1 VAHTP
6 CRTLWQPPVTRNQ
19 PIKITPHPPPPPT
32 PPTHHQ
38 PPKTHHQVAGTISAV
53 NQGSGVYGVLPG
65 VKVLPVKVLS
75 DDGYG
80 SMSDIMAALDYVA
93 TNAAAL
99 NVGVINLSL
108 GGSGSASDPICASIK
123 AAVQRG
129 IVVAVAAGNDGK
141 DLNGF
146 SPAACPW
153 AVTVTAISATTN
165 QPASFSN
172 WLPTGSSA
180 DAQRRVIT
188 APGVN
193 IVSTLPDGSY
203 QPFSG
208 TSMATPHV
216 VGCVARCYAAGD
228 CKLADGSKNRD
239 RFLDVVWAKYNSD
252 TGYRWNAGSNPVAQ
266 NKYYGPLVWADRW

>member
-1 VAHTP
+1 
-6 CRTLWQPPVTRNQ
+6 
-19 PIKITPHPPPPPT
+19 
-32 PPTHHQ
+32 
-38 PPKTHHQVAGTISAV
+38 VAGTISAL
-53 NQGSGVYGVLPG
+53 NQGQGVYGVLPG

-80 SMSDIMAALDYVA
+80 SMSDIMAAIDYVT
-93 TNAAAL
+93 TNAPSL
-99 NVGVINLSL
+99 GVGVINLSL
-108 GGSGSASDPICASIK
+108 GGTGSASDPICDSIK

-129 IVVAVAAGNDGK
+129 IIVAVAAGNDGK

-153 AVTVTAISATTN
+153 AVTVTAIAPTTN

-172 WLPTGSSA
+172 WLPTGSDSA
-180 DAQRRVIT
+180 SQRKTIT

-203 QPFSG
+203 QAYSG

-216 VGCVARCYAAGD
+216 AGVAARCFASGE
-228 CKLADGSKNRD
+228 CKLSNGSRNREA
-239 RFLDVVWAKYNSD
+239 FLDAVWAKYNAD
-252 TGYRWNAGSNPVAQ
+252 TSYRWNAGSSPIAQ
-266 NKYYGPLVWADRW
+266 SKWYGPLVWADKW